1 MSIRRWLLL
10 FYPRRSV
17 GVPAAPVFSD
27 TVAGFPV
34 PDVSVTRALLLMLL
48 LMHFLFNHAV
58 SEVALSSLVLIF
70 VLKSNPVFKI

>member
-1 MSIRRWLLL
+1 M
-10 FYPRRSV
+10 
-17 GVPAAPVFSD
+17 FSD
-27 TVAGFPV
+27 TVAVFPV

-58 SEVALSSLVLIF
+58 SEVALSSLVLIS

>member
-1 MSIRRWLLL
+1 MLL

-27 TVAGFPV
+27 TVAAFPV
-34 PDVSVTRALLLMLL
+34 PDVSITGVLSLML
-48 LMHFLFNHAV
+48 FVFNHAV
-58 SEVALSSLVLIF
+58 SEVALSSLVLIS

>member
-27 TVAGFPV
+27 TVAVFPV
-34 PDVSVTRALLLMLL
+34 PDVSVTGVLLLML
-48 LMHFLFNHAV
+48 FVFNHAV
-58 SEVALSSLVLIF
+58 SKVALSSLVLIS